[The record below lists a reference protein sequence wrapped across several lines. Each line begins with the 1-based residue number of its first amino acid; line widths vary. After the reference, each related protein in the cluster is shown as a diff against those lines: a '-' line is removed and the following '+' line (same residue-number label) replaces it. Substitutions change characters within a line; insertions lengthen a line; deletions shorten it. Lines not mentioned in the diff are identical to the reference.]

1 MVVGIG
7 AVGSEVGGGD
17 DVSLTGLVLA
27 GVAAIGV
34 FEAFFKVCFGF
45 GDGFMRF
52 VPVRQIVVVAL
63 LMFTKLLFL
72 MSFANGQFRDI
83 NAIGPETA
91 SPFSVKIM
99 NIISTEP
106 VMIGRVN

>member
-7 AVGSEVGGGD
+7 AVGSEVVGGD
-17 DVSLTGLVLA
+17 DVSFTGLVLA

-34 FEAFFKVCFGF
+34 FEAFFKVCFS
-45 GDGFMRF
+45 DGFMRF
-52 VPVRQIVVVAL
+52 EPVRQIVVVAL
-63 LMFTKLLFL
+63 LMFNKLVFL
-72 MSFANGQFRDI
+72 MSFSNGQFRDI
-83 NAIGPETA
+83 NSIRPETA
-91 SPFSVKIM
+91 STFCVKIM